1 MTDEELTPEQAIR
14 GKIVSETA
22 QIGWREMMREFA
34 GGRTLLVAADLDMIE
49 VAYQM
54 HQDNAPLLAGW
65 LKAEQVRPVSDD
77 EARQWY
83 DGDQTVWATVVK
95 PWVLVQLEQL
105 RVN

>member
-1 MTDEELTPEQAIR
+1 MSDDDLTPEEAIR

-34 GGRTLLVAADLDMIE
+34 GGRTLIVTADLDMIE

-65 LKAEQVRPVSDD
+65 LKAEQVRPVSDN
-77 EARQWY
+77 EAQQWY
-83 DGDQTVWATVVK
+83 DGDETVWATVVK
-95 PWVLVQLEQL
+95 PWVLVQLEQP